1 MLDQPFLSFKNPSVS
16 SNSANIQQPAIA
28 TTDKHRFSDV
38 LKDTETAMQ
47 LETNNNDVMAAPSS
61 PTLLN
66 TDTTAMG
73 ESVLMP
79 SMALAIPRDPTV
91 VKSDMDIDVNIGISE
106 IINADK
112 LVLEES
118 LSARDLSHTLSK
130 APDNNIA
137 AQIENTN
144 TAALLVPT
152 LAGAIQPQAQASHIL
167 STPALLANDIATRT
181 PSQSPMLAESLIEQP
196 LVMTKTPL
204 ANAITTT
211 TPISTINVAASPMVG
226 VQFNEQLSK
235 LLQEGSVAADASLSE
250 SFNTEILK
258 DIGPSN
264 LLSTNSQATTASIN
278 KLPMTMTV
286 PFQQAQWGSA
296 VAEKVMWLNNHGLQE
311 ASIQLDPPELGPL
324 QVKISVENDQ
334 AHVSFVVQN
343 AQVKEALEQTAARLR
358 EMFDAEGI
366 DLLDVDVSDQSAEEQ
381 QDPDWVNQF
390 GHTDESQNEA
400 TLSEEAMTT
409 SYIATPGGIDAYA

>member
-1 MLDQPFLSFKNPSVS
+1 
-16 SNSANIQQPAIA
+16 
-28 TTDKHRFSDV
+28 
-38 LKDTETAMQ
+38 
-47 LETNNNDVMAAPSS
+47 MAAPSS

-258 DIGPSN
+258 DI
-264 LLSTNSQATTASIN
+264 
-278 KLPMTMTV
+278 
-286 PFQQAQWGSA
+286 
-296 VAEKVMWLNNHGLQE
+296 
-311 ASIQLDPPELGPL
+311 DPPELGPL

-343 AQVKEALEQTAARLR
+343 AQVKEALEQTSML
-358 EMFDAEGI
+358 MCQI
-366 DLLDVDVSDQSAEEQ
+366 SPPKNSK
-381 QDPDWVNQF
+381 
-390 GHTDESQNEA
+390 
-400 TLSEEAMTT
+400 TLTGSISLVTRT
-409 SYIATPGGIDAYA
+409 SHKMKLH